1 MYFNA
6 IFDFWMMLSKNNASY
21 SWSFSLIICN
31 SQLDMQTIQIEI
43 NCSTYLKFFELYIAN
58 QILNR
63 NVNWRF
69 FLIFKLNCYNLI
81 INIYNEKKPKIY
93 LWFSILK
100 SKYKSSFKDQV
111 LWCKILTRKIL
122 LVICSNCCLKTN
134 LVVSVHIIFSFKSK
148 EVKRSQKLFMP
159 AAMYK

>member
-69 FLIFKLNCYNLI
+69 FLIFKLNCYNLN
-81 INIYNEKKPKIY
+81 INIRMKKASNEYLYDFQLKRQIIKTALKI
-93 LWFSILK
+93 K
-100 SKYKSSFKDQV
+100 SFKIRYWLGSIIWQECRCRD
-111 LWCKILTRKIL
+111 L
-122 LVICSNCCLKTN
+122 LSI
-134 LVVSVHIIFSFKSK
+134 
-148 EVKRSQKLFMP
+148 
-159 AAMYK
+159 